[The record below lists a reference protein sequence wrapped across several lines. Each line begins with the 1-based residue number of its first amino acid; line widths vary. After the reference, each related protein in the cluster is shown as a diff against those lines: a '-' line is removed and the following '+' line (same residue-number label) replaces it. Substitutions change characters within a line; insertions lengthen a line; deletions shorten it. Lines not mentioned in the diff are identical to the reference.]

1 MIELYVSH
9 LSPYS
14 SKIMA
19 LLGYSEIPH
28 RIVVETIVNRF
39 SVLKRLTGKTMVP
52 MLRNGD
58 LALNDST
65 RIAKLVLA
73 QIGAD
78 EMTSPFLAWLIEDF
92 ADEWIVRWFAQARWS
107 LPENRASMERRIGAE
122 MFPGLLSSK
131 GGNLAAK
138 TIHDNLKRA
147 GVLERIEA
155 LERSR
160 DRTFSILEELFADG
174 LYVFGGHPT
183 IADFALYG
191 FLWQFG
197 NDPLGAP
204 VVASFPNT
212 WGFVERVHVWTTR
225 PGEVSADIRPLEQL
239 RPLIGE
245 ILGTYWRLLAANQVL
260 ESGESMELT
269 LLDGTSLQVRASRW
283 AKSCLDA
290 LKAEAEAVKSARGH
304 FCDDE
309 SLNQAIAAALAD
321 AAK

>member
-1 MIELYVSH
+1 MIELYVSY

-65 RIAKLVLA
+65 RIARLIVA
-73 QIGAD
+73 QVGAE

-107 LPENRASMERRIGAE
+107 LPENRSSMERRIGAE
-122 MFPGLLSSK
+122 MFPGILSTK

-147 GVLERIEA
+147 GVLERIES

-160 DRTFSILEELFADG
+160 DRTFAILEELFSDG
-174 LYVFGGHPT
+174 LYVFGGQPT
-183 IADFALYG
+183 VADFALYG

-204 VVASFPNT
+204 VVAGFPNT
-212 WGFVERVHVWTTR
+212 WRFVERVHAWTTGS
-225 PGEVSADIRPLEQL
+225 GEVSTARRPLAEL

-245 ILGTYWRLLAANQVL
+245 ILGTYWRLLAANDEL
-260 ESGESMELT
+260 KPGESVELT
-269 LLDGTSLQVRASRW
+269 LIDGTSIDVRASRW
-283 AKSCLDA
+283 AKSCFEA
-290 LKAEAEAVKSARGH
+290 LKAEAVAAQAATGRY
-304 FCDDE
+304 CDDE
-309 SLNQAIAAALAD
+309 SLNQAISAALA
-321 AAK
+321 K

>member
-14 SKIMA
+14 SKILA

-65 RIAKLVLA
+65 RIAKLILA
-73 QIGAD
+73 QVGAD

-92 ADEWIVRWFAQARWS
+92 ADEWIVRWFARARWS

-122 MFPGLLSSK
+122 MFPGLLSAK
-131 GGNLAAK
+131 GGTLAAK

-147 GVLERIEA
+147 GVLERIES

-160 DRTFSILEELFADG
+160 DRTFSILEDLFSEG

-183 IADFALYG
+183 VADFALYG

-204 VVASFPNT
+204 VVAGFPNT
-212 WGFVERVHVWTTR
+212 WRFVQRVHVWTTGA
-225 PGEVSADIRPLEQL
+225 GEVAAEIRPLAEL
-239 RPLIGE
+239 KPLIGE
-245 ILGTYWRLLAANQVL
+245 ILGTYWRLLAANEVL
-260 ESGESMELT
+260 KPGESTELA
-269 LLDGTSLQVRASRW
+269 LLDGTSLSVRSSRW
-283 AKSCLDA
+283 AKGCCEA

-304 FCDDE
+304 YCDDE
-309 SLNQAIAAALAD
+309 SLHQAISEALAD
-321 AAK
+321 TAK

>member
-28 RIVVETIVNRF
+28 RVVVETIVNRF

-65 RIAKLVLA
+65 RIARLILA
-73 QIGAD
+73 QIGVD
-78 EMTSPFLAWLIEDF
+78 EMSSPFLAWLIEDF

-107 LPENRASMERRIGAE
+107 LPENRASMERRIGEE
-122 MFPGLLSSK
+122 MFPRLLSST
-131 GGNLAAK
+131 GGNLAAQ

-147 GVLERIEA
+147 GVLERIES
-155 LERSR
+155 LDRSR
-160 DRTFSILEELFADG
+160 DRTFSILEELFSNG
-174 LYVFGGHPT
+174 LYVFGGQPSV
-183 IADFALYG
+183 ADFALYG

-204 VVASFPNT
+204 VVVGFPNT
-212 WGFVERVHVWTTR
+212 WRFVQRVHAWTTGS
-225 PGEVSADIRPLEQL
+225 GEVSADIRSLAEL

-245 ILGTYWRLLAANQVL
+245 ILGTYWRVLAANEVL
-260 ESGESMELT
+260 KPGEEVRLT
-269 LLDGTSLQVRASRW
+269 LLDGTSLQVSASGW
-283 AKSCLDA
+283 AKGCFEA
-290 LKAEAEAVKSARGH
+290 LKAEAATAQSTGGQYCA
-304 FCDDE
+304 DDP
-309 SLNQAIAAALAD
+309 LNQAISAALAD
-321 AAK
+321 SDR